1 MAEHLLNLLAGNNVA
16 ALPQDIAA
24 INLMCATDLPGS
36 ESLSIPDMLSW
47 LDDAANAIRI
57 DKEEGYNRF
66 LEAPGA
72 FDNSQAKF
80 CIVQMVTLLQQR
92 LEVRYN
98 PKWKDFTPENPPP
111 PDYRIDANDM
121 FLHAIIN
128 GVGGTC
134 ASLPFLYIAIG
145 RRLGYPLKLVKA
157 HRHLF
162 VRWDDPE
169 GKHWFNAE
177 RFNIE
182 VTDGVHF
189 LPDDHYKT
197 WPREI
202 SNEDVDAGI
211 YLKSLS
217 PEEELAECLATRGH
231 CLADNGRLA
240 EAAQVFDWAAKMSP
254 KNRFFAHSHQRLLM
268 HLAAIQQEQA
278 YLAAMA
284 TPPPPQLPTTPT
296 WITDNHGREMLVQV
310 IRPGHYNSQPMMG
323 ARIPLMPQLVQLPNG
338 QTAHVQLP
346 IGQQLQADWL
356 RLPSGEYA
364 LIHRQPPNQLQYPA
378 TSSHFPTINQP
389 TVPQL
394 PGAQNRIENYERQ
407 DLIAKIEQLRM
418 PHHAARSGHIPQL
431 RLAMP
436 SSPIR
441 HLLTNQ

>member
-1 MAEHLLNLLAGNNVA
+1 MAEHLQDLLAGNDFA
-16 ALPQDIAA
+16 ALPQDIAT

-47 LDDAANAIRI
+47 LDDAADAIRI
-57 DKEEGYNRF
+57 DKEAGYARF
-66 LEAPGA
+66 LDAPGS

-92 LEVRYN
+92 LGARYN
-98 PKWKDFTPENPPP
+98 PKWKDFTPDNPPP

-121 FLHAIIN
+121 FLHAIID
-128 GVGGTC
+128 GIGGTC
-134 ASLPFLYIAIG
+134 ASLPFLYVAIG

-182 VTDGVHF
+182 VTEGVHF

-202 SNEDVDAGI
+202 SDEDIEAGI

-217 PEEELAECLATRGH
+217 PEEEVAECLATRGH
-231 CLADNGRLA
+231 CLSDNGRLA
-240 EAAQVFDWAAKMSP
+240 EAAQVFALAAKLSP
-254 KNRFFAHSHQRLLM
+254 NNRFFANSHERLTM
-268 HLAAIQQEQA
+268 HLVAIQQEQA
-278 YLAAMA
+278 YLAASA
-284 TPPPPQLPTTPT
+284 TPPPQLPTAPM

-310 IRPGHYNSQPMMG
+310 IKPGQYNSQPIMG
-323 ARIPLMPQLVQLPNG
+323 SRIPLMPQLVQLPNG
-338 QTAHVQLP
+338 QTAHAQLP

-364 LIHRQPPNQLQYPA
+364 LIHRQTLNQWQHPA
-378 TSSHFPTINQP
+378 PQTHFPTVNHSP
-389 TVPQL
+389 VPPL
-394 PGAQNRIENYERQ
+394 PAPQNRIENHEHH

-418 PHHAARSGHIPQL
+418 PHQAARVVTRHSFDWHC
-431 RLAMP
+431 
-436 SSPIR
+436 
-441 HLLTNQ
+441 HLLQFDLY